1 MPASIPPR
9 SKADPKFTWNAESV
23 FATREAWLDEAG
35 RILKDKE
42 ALASFQGRL
51 SESAGTLKE
60 ALRLHDDLA
69 RRASIV
75 GVYGGFSHAVDT
87 TNEEAAAMMSRA
99 GDVSAQVGAAA
110 AFMRPEVLAIGWP
123 KLESWML
130 QDPELA
136 VYHHFFEDLYRK
148 QANIRSAEVEQVL
161 GLVSDPLEA
170 AGNSTSMLTN
180 ADFRFPAVLDSHGR
194 KVVVAQGNIV
204 RLLHSPDRGLRQRA
218 WEHYVD
224 RYWEF
229 RHTLASN
236 LASSVKANIF
246 RMRVR
251 GHSSSLVASLFD
263 LNIPV
268 EVFHSLIAAFRRNLP
283 VWHSYF
289 DVRRR
294 LLGLKKLRYYD
305 LWAPLTS
312 ASPRISFP
320 RAVELICEG
329 LAPMGPEYV
338 EVVRRGCLRERWVDV
353 YPNRGKSSG
362 AFSWGSPGTHPFI
375 CMNYSDQVVSLSTLA
390 HELGHSMHS
399 YLSWRSQPQVYTDY
413 SLFVAEVASNFHQAL
428 VRDHLLKNVDDADFQ
443 IALLEEAMSNFLR
456 YFLQMPTLAR
466 FELET
471 HERTE
476 RGEPLTAEIMSGL
489 MAGLFEEALGPH
501 VDVDRRRVGMVWS
514 TFGHLFADYYVYAY
528 ATGIAAAHALAA
540 RVIGGEPN
548 AVENYQGFLRAGAS
562 DYPLNVLRRAGV
574 DLTSPQPVDAAFSVM
589 AGYIEQL
596 DTLLGKR
603 RRRTRH
609 L

>member
-1 MPASIPPR
+1 VPPSVPPR

-23 FATREAWLDEAG
+23 FADSHACSEEAA
-35 RILKDKE
+35 RILKDAQ

-51 SESAGTLKE
+51 SESAGLLKE
-60 ALRLHDDLA
+60 ALRLNDELS
-69 RRASIV
+69 RRASV
-75 GVYGGFSHAVDT
+75 VAVYAGFSHAVDT
-87 TNEEAAAMMSRA
+87 TNEEATAMMSRA

-110 AFMRPEVLAIGWP
+110 AFIRPEVLSIGWP
-123 KLESWML
+123 KLESWLL
-130 QDPELA
+130 QDPDLS
-136 VYHHFFEDLYRK
+136 VYGHFFEDLYRK
-148 QANIRSAEVEQVL
+148 QAHVRSAEVEHVL

-180 ADFRFPAVLDSHGR
+180 ADFTFPAALDSRGR
-194 KVVVAQGNIV
+194 KVEVAQGNIV
-204 RLLHSPDRGLRQRA
+204 RLLHSPDRRLRQRA
-218 WEHYVD
+218 WENYVD

-229 RHTLASN
+229 RHTLATN
-236 LASSVKANIF
+236 LASSIKANIF

-251 GHSSSLVASLFD
+251 GHSSSLEASFFD

-268 EVFHSLIAAFRRNLP
+268 EVFHSLLSAFRRNLP
-283 VWHSYF
+283 VWHRYF
-289 DVRRR
+289 DLRKRV
-294 LLGLKKLRYYD
+294 LGLKSLRYYD

-312 ASPRISFP
+312 ANPRIPFA

-329 LAPMGPEYV
+329 LAPMGAEYV

-375 CMNYSDQVVSLSTLA
+375 CMNYTDQMISLSTLA

-428 VRDHLLKNVDDADFQ
+428 VRDHLLRSVDDTDFQ
-443 IALLEEAMSNFLR
+443 IAVLEEAMSNFLR

-476 RGEPLTAEIMSGL
+476 RGEPLTAEVMSGL
-489 MAGLFEEALGPH
+489 MADLFEEALGPQA
-501 VDVDRRRVGMVWS
+501 DVDRRRVGMVWS

-548 AVENYQGFLRAGAS
+548 AVEDYQGFLRAGAS

-574 DLTSPQPVDAAFSVM
+574 DLTSPQPVDAAFAVM
-589 AGYIEQL
+589 ASYIDQL
-596 DTLLGKR
+596 DKLLGSR
-603 RRRTRH
+603 RRRPRPH
-609 L
+609 